1 VTAATHHSCRDQ
13 HAAAVE
19 EHQAEQAQSR
29 QQDSVGNDAVFPQ
42 AVGQPCP
49 QQACQD
55 C

>member
-29 QQDSVGNDAVFPQ
+29 QQDGVGNDALLSQ
-42 AVGQPCP
+42 SVGQPCP
-49 QQACQD
+49 QQTRQD
-55 C
+55 R